1 MNHNFFATSGI
12 TVPYIVMTAYEQLRN
27 ENIRRNEEFLNT
39 LFPKGET
46 IIPIVKLKNK
56 KKVQEESNIL
66 PKRKSNRLLSSH
78 QDNNVHL
85 GPLVDGVL
93 INNNN
98 NNNKIHCTSSTSS
111 IIEASSTII
120 RSEKFDR
127 IDAIKLR
134 EYIDSK
140 SKDHSILITDTVIPI
155 IHIDCMHI
163 L

>member
-98 NNNKIHCTSSTSS
+98 NNNNTDKPFY
-111 IIEASSTII
+111 IICGIFSRYLLTVV
-120 RSEKFDR
+120 
-127 IDAIKLR
+127 LV
-134 EYIDSK
+134 
-140 SKDHSILITDTVIPI
+140 ILCKCLYVP
-155 IHIDCMHI
+155 
-163 L
+163 